1 MTILTMM
8 IATLTVKGIN
18 NKGLN
23 KHSGTKKNDIHKR
36 IESQREPYF
45 KKNKYAFFT
54 CYTQFFIIII
64 GYPQFLAS

>member
-1 MTILTMM
+1 MTIFTMM

-18 NKGLN
+18 
-23 KHSGTKKNDIHKR
+23 KHSGTKKNDIHKK
-36 IESQREPYF
+36 IESQREPYL

-54 CYTQFFIIII
+54 CYTQIFIIII